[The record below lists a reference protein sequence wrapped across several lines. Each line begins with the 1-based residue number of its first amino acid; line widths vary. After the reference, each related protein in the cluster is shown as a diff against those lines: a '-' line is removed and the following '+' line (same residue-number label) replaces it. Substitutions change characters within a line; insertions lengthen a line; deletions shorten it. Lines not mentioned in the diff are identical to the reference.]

1 MKRPLFGLRLRP
13 FKAALLTSR
22 KAKQSGRE
30 GPPAAKP
37 PIGELFLHSLRIGR
51 ICEKLST
58 EGKTGFHTRK
68 SEKQRGT
75 WGHKTGKTERG
86 GLSQAKSRREG
97 EAAIPRTALKTTARY
112 DRFPSL

>member
-22 KAKQSGRE
+22 KAKQSGGRDR
-30 GPPAAKP
+30 PQL
-37 PIGELFLHSLRIGR
+37 IFRWGELFLHSLRIGR

-75 WGHKTGKTERG
+75 RGHKDR
-86 GLSQAKSRREG
+86 
-97 EAAIPRTALKTTARY
+97 ARWP
-112 DRFPSL
+112 FPSKEPEGGRRSDS